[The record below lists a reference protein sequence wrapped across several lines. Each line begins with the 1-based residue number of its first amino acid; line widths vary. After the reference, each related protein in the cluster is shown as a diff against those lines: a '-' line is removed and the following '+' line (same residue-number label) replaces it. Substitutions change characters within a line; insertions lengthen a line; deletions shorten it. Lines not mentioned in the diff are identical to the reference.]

1 MTVQR
6 CSGNVNYW
14 LLLVLV
20 LAMQII
26 VAWSSVSHLHDSQV
40 AEINSI
46 SKKNILFLHS
56 LIQDELQNKNYST
69 VESLLRKW
77 GKSHSENIAK
87 VVLTTKNGFILGAYQ
102 WDSTPAHSL
111 AIEEDILYSYR
122 GTATLKLLVSLDS
135 VYQRTTRIATIFAV
149 VILVFT
155 LLLVQM
161 IRLYL
166 RQKTL
171 TQALDSRSSALSKTV
186 DNLKKQIAARTVAE
200 EARAESELKYRSLMD
215 NQNDAVFLQQVK
227 ADGRFTFS
235 EVNERAIRHYGYTR
249 EEFLRL
255 SPLDISLPDDLQKHR
270 ASGDAQQLL
279 ETGHLV
285 YEIRHIKKS
294 GQIFPVEIS
303 ATVLEWQGDTYV
315 LSAARDITERVQ
327 MQEKQ
332 QQLEKQLLHTQ
343 KLESL
348 GVLAGGIAHDFNN
361 ILMAIL
367 GHSELAE
374 RGLAK
379 GTPVTKNIRQI
390 KLAAEK
396 AAELTNQMLA
406 YSGKGKFV
414 IEPLS
419 LTKIIQEME
428 YMLSVSISK
437 KSVLRYKLDEQL
449 PNVEA
454 DATQIRQI
462 IMNLVINASDAIGD
476 KSGVINLSTGVME
489 CAQNYLREDW
499 LDENQPAGSY
509 VFVEVTDNGCGMAPE
524 TSANIFDPFFTTKFT
539 GRGLGMSAV
548 LGIIRGHKGTI
559 KVYSELGRGTTFK
572 VLLPVS
578 ELPAT
583 TAVQAESK
591 AQLQM
596 TGLALVV
603 DDEELLREVGKNML
617 ETFGFTVLTAAD
629 GREAVTVYKQHQTD
643 IKLVLM
649 DLTMPHMDGEEAFR
663 ELRRLDPNVKVI
675 MSSGYN
681 EQEVAQKFVGKGLLG
696 FVQKPYQIS
705 ALQNI
710 MQKL

>member
-46 SKKNILFLHS
+46 SKKNIFFLHG

-87 VVLTTKNGFILGAYQ
+87 VVLTTKNGFTLGAYQ

-161 IRLYL
+161 TRLYL
-166 RQKTL
+166 RQKAL
-171 TQALDSRSSALSKTV
+171 TQALDSRSSALTKTV
-186 DNLKKQIAARTVAE
+186 DNLKKQIAARTAAE

-215 NQNDAVFLQQVK
+215 NQNDAVFLHRVK
-227 ADGRFTFS
+227 ADGISTFS
-235 EVNERAIRHYGYTR
+235 EVNERAIRQYGYTR

-270 ASGDAQQLL
+270 ASGHAQQLL
-279 ETGHLV
+279 EKGHLV
-285 YEIRHIKKS
+285 YEIRHIKKT

-303 ATVLEWQGDTYV
+303 ATVIEWQGDKYV

-332 QQLEKQLLHTQ
+332 QHLEKQLLHTQ

-414 IEPLS
+414 IEPLD
-419 LTKIIQEME
+419 LTTIIQEME

-437 KSVLRYKLDEQL
+437 KAVLRYKLDEQL
-449 PNVEA
+449 PSVEA

-462 IMNLVINASDAIGD
+462 IMNLVINASDAIAD
-476 KSGVINLSTGVME
+476 KSGVISLSTGVMA
-489 CAQNYLREDW
+489 CDQNYLREAW

-524 TSANIFDPFFTTKFT
+524 TTANIFDPFFTTKFT

-548 LGIIRGHKGTI
+548 LGIVRGHKGTI

-583 TAVQAESK
+583 SAVQAEST
-591 AQLQM
+591 APLQM

-603 DDEELLREVGKNML
+603 DDEELLRELGKNML
-617 ETFGFTVLTAAD
+617 ELFGFTVLTAVD